1 MFLCPTFPVT
11 QYVLSAAAL
20 GQGNFCV
27 VASKTI
33 TIKPVMKNTFSFYNL
48 HLARSIWRYKTGLMT
63 LKSIKNYIYLFYLIK
78 YPI

>member
-33 TIKPVMKNTFSFYNL
+33 TIKPVMKNTLSFYNL

-63 LKSIKNYIYLFYLIK
+63 LKPIKKLYLLILFN
-78 YPI
+78 

>member
-20 GQGNFCV
+20 GQGA

-63 LKSIKNYIYLFYLIK
+63 LKPINKLYLLILLN
-78 YPI
+78 